1 MRPRS
6 LLVLRPMFSAALLAL
21 AFAGCSSPQVDETG
35 QGASEVESPTYS
47 PTTNPPVETEEPGS
61 GDDNREALLNAIDT
75 ALTEV
80 EGSRLYA
87 VESENG
93 GTVWEVEVVTEA
105 GQRYEI
111 DLTADGQKVV
121 SGPEEKSSEAKH
133 RQRVEGAS
141 VPISEIIDTAVEH
154 TPGVVIELELD
165 TSGGVIV
172 WEVEVASVDGQSV
185 EFDIDAGTGAVIG

>member
-6 LLVLRPMFSAALLAL
+6 LLALRPVVSAALLTL
-21 AFAGCSSPQVDETG
+21 VFAGCSSSQVDESG

-47 PTTNPPVETEEPGS
+47 TTHSPTQTEDPGT
-61 GDDNREALLNAIDT
+61 DDGNREALLQAIDT

-87 VESENG
+87 LQSENG

-111 DLTADGQKVV
+111 DLAADGQKVV
-121 SGPEEKSSEAKH
+121 NGPEEKSSKAKH
-133 RQRVEGAS
+133 LQRVEGAT
-141 VPISEIIDTAVEH
+141 VPIAEIIDAAVEH

-172 WEVEVASVDGQSV
+172 WEVEVASGDGQSV
-185 EFDIDAGTGAVIG
+185 EVDIDAGTGAVIG

>member
-6 LLVLRPMFSAALLAL
+6 LLALRPVFTAALLAL
-21 AFAGCSSPQVDETG
+21 AFTGCSSSQVDESG

-47 PTTNPPVETEEPGS
+47 TTHSPTPTEDPGS
-61 GDDNREALLNAIDT
+61 DDGNREALLQAIDT

-87 VESENG
+87 VQSENG

-111 DLTADGQKVV
+111 DLSADGQKVV
-121 SGPEEKSSEAKH
+121 AARRRNPAKPNTTAGQG
-133 RQRVEGAS
+133 RQRPDFG
-141 VPISEIIDTAVEH
+141 DH
-154 TPGVVIELELD
+154 
-165 TSGGVIV
+165 
-172 WEVEVASVDGQSV
+172 
-185 EFDIDAGTGAVIG
+185 

>member
-6 LLVLRPMFSAALLAL
+6 LLALRPVVSAALLTL
-21 AFAGCSSPQVDETG
+21 AFAGCSSSQVDESG

-47 PTTNPPVETEEPGS
+47 TTHSPIPTEDPGS
-61 GDDNREALLNAIDT
+61 DVGNREELLHSIDT

-87 VESENG
+87 VQSENG

-111 DLTADGQKVV
+111 DLSADGQKVV

-133 RQRVEGAS
+133 LQRVEGAT
-141 VPISEIIDTAVEH
+141 VPIAEIIDAAVEH
-154 TPGVVIELELD
+154 RPGVVIELELD

-172 WEVEVASVDGQSV
+172 WEVEVASGDGQSV
-185 EFDIDAGTGAVIG
+185 EVDIDAGTGAVIG